1 MKQSLTPLITF
12 CLLFSFLSL
21 KAQTKIVGECSLL
34 FQITNNTNNDTIG
47 IKHVYIKGEQCKTVL
62 ETPLLK
68 QVLFFDLQQTKATIT
83 KDIGDSHFLQIIN
96 YPPTLLPNL
105 ISMKET
111 LPDSTIQILGYNCK
125 NVDLVW
131 SDGVVYQ
138 IWYTNE
144 IATTVN
150 TFELAFKEVPG
161 LVLSYKIIPTKGNIY
176 NYRATKIDL
185 SPIGLSQ
192 FNVNADQYQVID

>member
-34 FQITNNTNNDTIG
+34 FEITNDVNNDTIG
-47 IKHVYIKGEQCKTVL
+47 VKHVYIKGEQCKTVL

-68 QVLFFDLQQTKATIT
+68 QDLFFDLQQTKATIT
-83 KDIGDSHFLQIIN
+83 KDIGNSHFLQIIN
-96 YPPTLLPNL
+96 YPPASLPNL
-105 ISMKET
+105 ISMKES

-125 NVDLVW
+125 NVDLFW
-131 SDGVVYQ
+131 SNGVVYQ

-150 TFELAFKEVPG
+150 TFEIAFKEVPG
-161 LVLSYKIIPTKGNIY
+161 LVLSYRIIPTKGNAF
-176 NYRATKIDL
+176 NYRAIKIDL
-185 SPIGLSQ
+185 SPIPLSQ
-192 FNVNADQYQVID
+192 FNINADQYQVID